1 MEGEAGGVVSR
12 EEVITLIMR
21 QLAAYGYANLSQ
33 EIAAHT
39 KVSAA
44 AAQSSSRLEELVAL
58 GLRSEEPA
66 AASDAD
72 MQSASEGGIDLGS
85 ERHAPAHAPQ
95 YMVWYKTKHKGTATA
110 AEFSRDGRYIATGS
124 ADASLKLIDVDKVRS
139 PAAGSARR
147 EDKPVIRTLYHHE
160 AEITGLAFHPNGL
173 VLASCSADHTIKLFD
188 LSVAYGKHSFQS
200 FRDNHAYR
208 SIAFH
213 PSGDYLVA
221 GGDACEVRLYN
232 VRTGRAYLLGAGDS
246 PDLARH
252 SDSVTRVAYS
262 PNGSLIASASH
273 DGSVKIWYGVS
284 GKCVRTIAKA
294 HSGKAVT
301 GIVFSRNS
309 KYILSTGLD
318 SRVRMWEASSG
329 SLVRAF
335 EGAVLD
341 AATAQ
346 AVYSYD
352 EALVIAPDSKTNEVV
367 SWDTASGSLVGRGA
381 AHKQRM
387 TWIAAS
393 PTTPAL
399 MTCSV
404 DECVRFW
411 CSETI

>member
-1 MEGEAGGVVSR
+1 MEDEQAVSR
-12 EEVITLIMR
+12 EELITLIMR
-21 QLAAYGYANLSQ
+21 QLSAYGYSDLSQ

-39 KVSAA
+39 KVPVETAG
-44 AAQSSSRLEELVAL
+44 SSRLEELVAL
-58 GLRSEEPA
+58 GLRSEEPV
-66 AASDAD
+66 AASDTD
-72 MQSASEGGIDLGS
+72 IQSVSESGGIDVSREQHHVL
-85 ERHAPAHAPQ
+85 AQAPQ
-95 YMVWYKTKHKGTATA
+95 YIVWYKTKHKGAATV

-124 ADASLKLIDVDKVRS
+124 TDASLKLIEVDKVRS

-200 FRDNHAYR
+200 FRDNYAYR

-252 SDSVTRVAYS
+252 SDSITRVCYS
-262 PNGSLIASASH
+262 ANGSLIGSASR
-273 DGSVKIWYGVS
+273 DGSIKIWYGVS
-284 GKCVRTIAKA
+284 GKCVRTISRA
-294 HSGKAVT
+294 HGGKAVT
-301 GIVFSRNS
+301 GVVFSRSS

-318 SRVRMWEASSG
+318 SRVRMWEAASG
-329 SLVRAF
+329 KLVRTY
-335 EGAVLD
+335 EGAMLD
-341 AATAQ
+341 TASVQ
-346 AVYSYD
+346 AVYSHD
-352 EALVIAPDSKTNEVV
+352 EALVMVPDSKSCEVV
-367 SWDTASGSLVGRGA
+367 SWDAVTGTLVARGA
-381 AHKQRM
+381 DHKQRI

-411 CSETI
+411 CSDSM